1 MARRHFLAFSTLAA
15 AITLSAGAAFAAMP
29 DAEFKTLVEQ
39 YDAKMMEMR
48 KAGSMKLEDAV
59 ALQAEFAPKFAV
71 EDLTLAQLRDLH
83 RRSLITT
90 YERGGEHD
98 RSKEAL
104 AVLEPMTTGDSV
116 DAVEALAFKAELL
129 GDSNNEELHDALIET
144 VGKALTHRH
153 FPEALREGKTGNL
166 WYSIGYSVPKDRI
179 GELGD
184 ELARAATRLPADAP
198 PAAFA
203 GMTTVYEKASS
214 VDDEATRNA
223 AEDLRT
229 RTLAALEKGMESGDD
244 RAKAMAKREY
254 STLEAAPRIAKL
266 VGNPAPE
273 LDFTWSSGE
282 TIRNLADLK
291 GKVVVL
297 DFWATWCGPCI
308 SSFPQVRELTA
319 HYAGYPVEV
328 IGVTSVQGATHFQ
341 SGQEKAETPAIEHE
355 QMKRFIAERDITWT
369 VAFTEQEVFN
379 PEYGVRGI
387 PHVVILDP
395 EGKIVHRALHPASS
409 LAKKAALIDPIL
421 EQFGFDTPP
430 APKEEEA
437 EAKGGE

>member
-15 AITLSAGAAFAAMP
+15 AITLSAGTTFASMP
-29 DAEFKTLVEQ
+29 EAEFKTLIEQ

-59 ALQAEFAPKFAV
+59 ALQTEFAPRIPV
-71 EDLTLAQLRDLH
+71 QDLTLAQMRDLH

-98 RSKEAL
+98 RTKEAL

-116 DAVEALAFKAELL
+116 AAVEALAFKAQLL

-144 VGKALTHRH
+144 VSKVLTHRR
-153 FPEALREGKTGNL
+153 FPEALTEGKAESF
-166 WYSIGYSVPKDRI
+166 WYTVGYSVPKERI
-179 GELGD
+179 SELGD
-184 ELARAATRLPADAP
+184 ELERAATRLPSDAP
-198 PAAFA
+198 PSAFA

-214 VDDEATRNA
+214 VDDQTTRRA

-229 RTLAALEKGMESGDD
+229 NTLAALAKAMETGDD
-244 RAKAMAKREY
+244 RAKAMAKREH

-319 HYAGYPVEV
+319 HYAGYPVEIV
-328 IGVTSVQGATHFQ
+328 GVTSVQGATYFQ
-341 SGQEKAETPAIEHE
+341 GGQEKAETPAIEHE
-355 QMKRFIAERDITWT
+355 QMKRFIKERDITWT

-395 EGKIVHRALHPASS
+395 DGKIVHRALHPASS

-421 EQFGFDTPP
+421 EQFGFETPP
-430 APKEEEA
+430 APKVEEET
-437 EAKGGE
+437 KGGE